1 MRQEKQL
8 LLDEIE
14 SQINTY
20 GSFVIMRYF
29 GLTANALRGL
39 RVDVTKTGGNVEVV
53 PKRLLMKAAK
63 IQGFDLDRKM
73 LDGHIGVAFG
83 GKDPLETAKVV
94 FQFSKASD
102 KALEVVGGRFDG
114 RLYDATQVEALSKL
128 PSRDVMR
135 AELLATLEAPLAETL
150 ATVGALLTSVM
161 YCLENKCQETA
172 QKDS

>member
-14 SQINTY
+14 SQISTY
-20 GSFVIMRYF
+20 GSFVVVRYS

-39 RVDVTKTGGNVEVV
+39 RVDVTKSGGNVEVV

-63 IQGFDLDRKM
+63 NQGFDLDKKM

-83 GKDPLETAKVV
+83 GKDALETAKIV

-114 RLYDATQVEALSKL
+114 RLYNAEQVDALSKL
-128 PSRDVMR
+128 PSKDVMR
-135 AELLATLEAPLAETL
+135 AELLATLEAPLAQTL
-150 ATVGALLTSVM
+150 ATVEAILTSVI
-161 YCLENKCQETA
+161 YCLENKCQESA
-172 QKDS
+172 